1 MKFIYI
7 VISALLILF
16 ILGMEYYKI
25 SIKEGLTNINYD
37 FYGNKSGFA
46 AAVISNCGGSSDRL
60 NYIKKLQQF
69 IKVDVFGRCG
79 LIKEC
84 PNKYKNG
91 QPGECK
97 SILGHEYKFYF
108 AFENSIC
115 TDYITE
121 KFFYIIRHNIIP
133 VVLGGGNYE
142 YYVPKSGF
150 INVFDFS
157 SAQSLATY
165 LLYLDSNRTAYNEY
179 FKWKKYVKF
188 NASDQSMH
196 HFCNLCIQMH
206 LNAQFG
212 IQKSIINNIGSYWNK
227 NNCRAHNFI

>member
-1 MKFIYI
+1 MHTNYLNELKSYIDIDIYGKGSCSNDKNKTCI
-7 VISALLILF
+7 NDSKLCSKKYLS
-16 ILGMEYYKI
+16 
-25 SIKEGLTNINYD
+25 SI
-37 FYGNKSGFA
+37 
-46 AAVISNCGGSSDRL
+46 
-60 NYIKKLQQF
+60 
-69 IKVDVFGRCG
+69 
-79 LIKEC
+79 
-84 PNKYKNG
+84 
-91 QPGECK
+91 
-97 SILGHEYKFYF
+97 YKFYF

-121 KFFYIIRHNIIP
+121 KFFNIIRYNIIP

-142 YYVPKSGF
+142 YYIPRSGF

-165 LLYLDSNRTAYNEY
+165 LLYLDSNKTAYNEY

-206 LNAQFG
+206 LNSQFG
-212 IQKSIINNIGSYWNK
+212 IQKSIINNIGGYWSK
-227 NNCRAHNFI
+227 ENCRTPPNFI